1 MDKDTRDL
9 YDSYEKSGKLMIKS
23 YSDLL
28 NHAIQYNNEF
38 IDRYQAI
45 ESCKKAGRKTT

>member
-1 MDKDTRDL
+1 
-9 YDSYEKSGKLMIKS
+9 MIKS

-38 IDRYQAI
+38 IDRFQAI